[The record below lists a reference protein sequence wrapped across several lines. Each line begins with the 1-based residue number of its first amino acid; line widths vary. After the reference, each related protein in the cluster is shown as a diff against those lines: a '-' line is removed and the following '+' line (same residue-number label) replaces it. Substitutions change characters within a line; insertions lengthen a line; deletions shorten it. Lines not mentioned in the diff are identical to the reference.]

1 MKALSKI
8 LLLFI
13 VHPIM
18 VLYIAGAYA
27 NDCIGVFTDEEYV
40 DILIKSDQLKYELN
54 TIIKN
59 IETSFDKDAM
69 QKRFEVALKHRR
81 LIADQISRNLLKID
95 FKSSRFKHMKDIRDK
110 IDEENLKFTNWR
122 YIYSIT
128 F

>member
-13 VHPIM
+13 VYPIM

-27 NDCIGVFTDEEYV
+27 NDCIRAFTNEEYV

-59 IETSFDKDAM
+59 IDKNPSEKNTM
-69 QKRFEVALKHRR
+69 EKRFVLALK
-81 LIADQISRNLLKID
+81 LVCPSYMDSC
-95 FKSSRFKHMKDIRDK
+95 
-110 IDEENLKFTNWR
+110 
-122 YIYSIT
+122 
-128 F
+128 